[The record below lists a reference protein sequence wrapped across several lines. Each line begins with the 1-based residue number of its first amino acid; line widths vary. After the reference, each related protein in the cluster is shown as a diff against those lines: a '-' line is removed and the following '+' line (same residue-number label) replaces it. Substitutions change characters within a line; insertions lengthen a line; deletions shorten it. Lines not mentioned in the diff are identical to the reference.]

1 VGPAYYVIAILG
13 CADGSAQCAPVA
25 TVPTHYS
32 SQEACSA
39 ATADALVARSDLDFP
54 TIVAQ
59 CNRVGLPAVGSND
72 QPARKQPQ
80 PRDMRRG

>member
-1 VGPAYYVIAILG
+1 MGPAYYVIAILG
-13 CADGSAQCAPVA
+13 CSDGSAQCAPVA
-25 TVPTHYS
+25 TVPTHYT

-59 CNRVGLPAVGSND
+59 CKGVGLPAVGAND
-72 QPARKQPQ
+72 QPTRKPQ
-80 PRDMRRG
+80 PRDIRRG